1 MLARLFLLFT
11 LVPMLDLYLLLKLG
25 DRIGFVPTVA
35 LVVLTGLL
43 GAALTRSEGTRVLR
57 AWQHSIAAGTVPA
70 DGVVSGALVLLG
82 GALLI
87 SPGVLTDVIGLVL
100 LVPYTRRL
108 VARLVSAAIKRGI
121 ERGSI
126 QVVQARAPDPFA
138 TRSRRPP
145 AGVIDVEGE
154 PVLPDAA
161 ADEPKRTGHD
171 DAKTGHDT
179 R

>member
-1 MLARLFLLFT
+1 
-11 LVPMLDLYLLLKLG
+11 MLDLYLLLKLG
-25 DRIGFVPTVA
+25 DRIGFVATVV
-35 LVVLTGLL
+35 LVVLTGIL
-43 GAALTRSEGTRVLR
+43 GAALARSEGTRVLR
-57 AWQHSIAAGTVPA
+57 AWQRSLAAGTVPA

-87 SPGVLTDVIGLVL
+87 SPGVLTDVLGIVL

-126 QVVQARAPDPFA
+126 RVVQSRAGSAEPFTGRPFRAPGA
-138 TRSRRPP
+138 
-145 AGVIDVEGE
+145 VIDVEGE
-154 PVLPDAA
+154 PVVPDATA
-161 ADEPKRTGHD
+161 GGTSRDEHGRDKLDHGR
-171 DAKTGHDT
+171 